1 MGKILVVTPVL
12 VNRSDVFK
20 PFLNNHLWLVLE
32 ELTCSAYLLHYM
44 IVIWFFASRESNIIL
59 SMSFVLQTT
68 ISSCIISYLC
78 AIPFYLSVERPFRNF
93 LDLIL
98 FPRAA
103 IFKKSKDVED
113 EDTTE
118 DEAEED

>member
-1 MGKILVVTPVL
+1 
-12 VNRSDVFK
+12 
-20 PFLNNHLWLVLE
+20 
-32 ELTCSAYLLHYM
+32 M

-78 AIPFYLSVERPFRNF
+78 AIPFYLSVERPLRNF
-93 LDLIL
+93 SDLIL